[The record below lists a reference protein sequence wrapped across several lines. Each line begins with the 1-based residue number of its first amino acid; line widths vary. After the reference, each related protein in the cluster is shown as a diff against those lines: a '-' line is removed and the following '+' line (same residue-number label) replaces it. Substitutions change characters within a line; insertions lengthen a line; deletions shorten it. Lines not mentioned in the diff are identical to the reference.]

1 MFGEFSSSASATGKG
16 GLLAV
21 PFLQLRT
28 SAWMLVLVAGS
39 LPLTVGAEARSP
51 APRQFAPGVASSNW
65 SEQASLH
72 ASDGGTSDFLGWSV
86 ALSGDTALLGAWQ
99 HTGEGNEGEGIG
111 AAYVYT
117 RKGGVWTERAKLIP
131 SDERP
136 AETVFGW
143 SVAMEDDIAVIGRIC
158 HPFAFS
164 CTVPGAAYVF
174 LRDGDVWRE
183 HAKLVAPDG
192 APEHNFGHSVAISG
206 GTVLV
211 GAPHAGPGA
220 VYVFAFDGQQSQP
233 VKLVASDGAA
243 GDSFGVSVALSGDT
257 ALVGA
262 PSATV
267 SGDAWRGAAYE
278 FVRDG
283 DGWNEQAKLVATD
296 GAAGDEF
303 GSSVALSDPM
313 APTGNTAL
321 VGAPFATVEGNAR
334 QGAAYAFTHDGAG
347 LRQQEKLIAMNG
359 MSGAMFGTSVA
370 AQGNVVVIGAPRHQ
384 NEPEHANGTAYVY
397 ARSGGSWIGQTRL
410 VPSES
415 TFQLGASVALSGDT
429 AILGAP
435 TTTVDD
441 MPGRGAAY
449 VFRAELRCSSF
460 RTPRIAPPCPWPR
473 DGSRVQG
480 RSHAG
485 GKNRR
490 GL

>member
-1 MFGEFSSSASATGKG
+1 MLGEFSSSASATAKG
-16 GLLAV
+16 GLHVA
-21 PFLQLRT
+21 PFLQLLVRA
-28 SAWMLVLVAGS
+28 SAWMLLLVAGS
-39 LPLTVGAEARSP
+39 FPLTVVAKARSP

-86 ALSGDTALLGAWQ
+86 ALSGDTVVLGAWQ
-99 HTGEGNEGEGIG
+99 HTGESNEGEGIG

-117 RKGGVWTERAKLIP
+117 RKGGVWSERAKLIP

-136 AETVFGW
+136 AETVFGI
-143 SVAMEDDIAVIGRIC
+143 SVAIEDHVAVIGRIC

-164 CTVPGAAYVF
+164 CTAPGAAYVF

-206 GTVLV
+206 DTVLV
-211 GAPHAGPGA
+211 GAPQAGPGA
-220 VYVFAFDGQQSQP
+220 VYAFTLGGQQGQP
-233 VKLVASDGAA
+233 VKLVASDGEA

-278 FVRDG
+278 FVREG
-283 DGWNEQAKLVATD
+283 DGWSEQVKLVASD
-296 GAAGDEF
+296 GVAGDEF
-303 GSSVALSDPM
+303 GSSVALSGPM

-321 VGAPFATVEGNAR
+321 VGAPFATVAGNAR

-347 LRQQEKLIAMNG
+347 LPQQQKLVATDG
-359 MSGAMFGTSVA
+359 LPGEMFGNSVA
-370 AQGNVVVIGAPRHQ
+370 VQGNVAVIGAPRHQ
-384 NEPEHANGTAYVY
+384 SEPEQANGAAYVY
-397 ARSGGSWIGQTRL
+397 ARTDGLWFGRTTLIS
-410 VPSES
+410 SEH
-415 TFQLGASVALSGDT
+415 TFQLGASVALSDGT
-429 AILGAP
+429 ALLGAP

-441 MPGRGAAY
+441 TPGRGAAY
-449 VFRAELRCSSF
+449 VFSAQRRCSSYGASW
-460 RTPRIAPPCPWPR
+460 IAPPCPRPR
-473 DGSRVQG
+473 GGSQG
-480 RSHAG
+480 AAG
-485 GKNRR
+485 KPRR
-490 GL
+490 R

>member
-1 MFGEFSSSASATGKG
+1 MLSEHGIPGSAIGK
-16 GLLAV
+16 ARFHRT
-21 PFLQLRT
+21 PYLQLLVCV
-28 SAWMLVLVAGS
+28 SAGVLVLMAGS
-39 LPLTVGAEARSP
+39 LPLAVVAGDGSP
-51 APRQFAPGVASSNW
+51 IPRLPAPGVAGARW
-65 SEQASLH
+65 AEEAGLH

-99 HTGEGNEGEGIG
+99 HIGEGNEGEGIG

-117 RKGGVWTERAKLIP
+117 RKGGVWTEHAKLNT

-136 AETVFGW
+136 EETVFGW
-143 SVAMEDDIAVIGRIC
+143 SVAIEDDVAVIGRIC

-174 LRDGDVWRE
+174 LRDGTVWRE

-206 GTVLV
+206 DTVLV
-211 GAPHAGPGA
+211 GAPQAGPGA
-220 VYVFAFDGQQSQP
+220 VYAFTIDGRQSQP
-233 VKLVASDGAA
+233 VKLVATDGVA
-243 GDSFGVSVALSGDT
+243 GDSFGVSIALWGDT

-262 PSATV
+262 PSAAV
-267 SGDAWRGAAYE
+267 GDDAWRGAAYE

-283 DGWNEQAKLVATD
+283 NGWSERAKLVAAD

-303 GSSVALSDPM
+303 GGSVALSGPM
-313 APTGNTAL
+313 AKKGSTAL

-334 QGAAYAFTHDGAG
+334 QGAAYAFAHDGAG
-347 LRQQEKLIAMNG
+347 LRQQEKLVAIDG
-359 MSGAMFGTSVA
+359 MSGEMFGSSVA
-370 AQGNVVVIGAPRHQ
+370 AQRDVVVIGAPRHQ

-397 ARSGGSWIGQTRL
+397 TRTGGRWIGKAKL

-415 TFQLGASVALSGDT
+415 TFQLGASVALSGHS

-435 TTTVDD
+435 TTTVNG

-449 VFRAELRCSSF
+449 VFRAQIRCSSF
-460 RTPRIAPPCPWPR
+460 GTPRIAPPCPLPR
-473 DGSRVQG
+473 DGSQG
-480 RSHAG
+480 AETKPRQ
-485 GKNRR
+485 R
-490 GL
+490 